1 MSPRSLIAR
10 MASSAAA
17 VRKVTSATGR
27 PPATRA
33 APSGPAS
40 AAESRTTTGTRRVAP
55 SADRTSIVPT
65 SISLGGILDSDYG
78 IQHGTIASPT
88 QAVRPTS
95 GSDSPAG
102 SSDGRTA
109 VICWCSQV
117 TRSVVIRSTGAVML
131 TAATADPER
140 NSGTA
145 RQLIPGSF
153 SCSSVAN
160 PRARLDDRR
169 PDVVDVDGGA
179 ARVPDVAGE
188 HRTIRPPVGQQSTAQ
203 RSRHRRAAPAHCGP
217 HPHRALRL
225 DLVQVDHVHPTEHP
239 EVHQLHRCTCL
250 LYTSPSPR

>member
-40 AAESRTTTGTRRVAP
+40 DAESRTTTGTRRAAP

-65 SISLGGILDSDYG
+65 SVSLGEILDSGYG
-78 IQHGTIASPT
+78 MQHGTISSPT
-88 QAVRPTS
+88 HSLRPTS

-102 SSDGRTA
+102 SSGGRAA
-109 VICWCSQV
+109 VICLCSQV

-145 RQLIPGSF
+145 RQLIPASF

-160 PRARLDDRR
+160 PVSYTHLRAH
-169 PDVVDVDGGA
+169 
-179 ARVPDVAGE
+179 E
-188 HRTIRPPVGQQSTAQ
+188 T
-203 RSRHRRAAPAHCGP
+203 RH
-217 HPHRALRL
+217 
-225 DLVQVDHVHPTEHP
+225 DLVCRLLLEKKKTKQHLNIRVH
-239 EVHQLHRCTCL
+239 L
-250 LYTSPSPR
+250 